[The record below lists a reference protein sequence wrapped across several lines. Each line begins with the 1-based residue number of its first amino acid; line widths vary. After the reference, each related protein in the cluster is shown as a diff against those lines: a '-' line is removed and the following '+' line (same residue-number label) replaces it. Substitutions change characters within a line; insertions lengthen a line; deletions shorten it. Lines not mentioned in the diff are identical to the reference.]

1 MIENISLPS
10 FFIAA
15 LAVLRMPSQLSL
27 SVQPKNGFIQPSGM
41 LCAIIAGETLM
52 MAMTPM
58 VSAVSVRMV
67 NCMTSVM
74 TTLTMPP
81 LMA

>member
-1 MIENISLPS
+1 MIENHSLPS
-10 FFIAA
+10 SFNAA
-15 LAVLRMPSQLSL
+15 LAVLRMPSQLMPI
-27 SVQPKNGFIQPSGM
+27 VQPKNGLIQSAGM
-41 LCAIIAGETLM
+41 LCAIIAGETLTS
-52 MAMTPM
+52 AMTPM

-74 TTLTMPP
+74 TTLIMPP

>member
-1 MIENISLPS
+1 MPS
-10 FFIAA
+10 F
-15 LAVLRMPSQLSL
+15 
-27 SVQPKNGFIQPSGM
+27 QPKKGLAQPGGIES
-41 LCAIIAGETLM
+41 LIIAGETLQ
-52 MAMTPM
+52 MAMMPM
-58 VSAVSVRMV
+58 VMEVRVRMV